1 MNNPASGRS
10 KSRTHI
16 LLRYFVTYAA
26 ATALVAVAFMI
37 RQALSLAVGPGL
49 PPYITFYPAV
59 MLVALMAGAGPG
71 LLVTTIAAF
80 TALYWILP
88 VQSHFAL
95 ARAADTLG
103 LAIFLGM
110 GVFMSVFA
118 ELYRRK
124 RQGVAA
130 NHQELSL
137 RESETRFSAV
147 FHSNPIGMSIT
158 RLADGQYLDV
168 NQSFLSLFGYARE
181 EILHHT
187 SFELQTWATPEDR
200 EQLIRTLHEKGSTRS
215 IETRHRRK
223 SGEILTA
230 LVSAEEIE
238 VSGQKCILT
247 LLQDITERKRAETML
262 QESEERFRGT
272 LDNMLE
278 GAQIVGYDWKYLYI
292 NSTAAR
298 HGMRT
303 REELLGRTM
312 MEAFPGIEE
321 TEMFRILRR
330 CMKERTSQSLE
341 NEFRYPNG
349 SSAWF
354 DLSFQPVPEG
364 VFILS
369 YDISERKRS
378 ERALQDHQRL
388 LQAVIDLVPP
398 FIFAKD
404 RSSRHLFVN
413 RACAEANGMKPDQMI
428 GLSDLD
434 LVATRAQAESFMR
447 DDRKVIESGEPI
459 TGVEERLTD
468 VRGRT
473 RVLQTTKI
481 PFTLPGTS
489 EPALLGVAVDI
500 TELKQAEEEVRK
512 LNAEL
517 EQRVERR
524 TAELEA
530 ANKELEAFSYSV
542 SHDLRAPLRHINGF
556 LELLQK
562 SAGGAL
568 RQDAQR
574 YLDIIKDS
582 AKQMGVLIDDLLAFS
597 RIARAEL
604 NVGPV
609 PLDAVVA
616 EVISDLA
623 HEASGRDV
631 KWIVDDLPQV
641 EGDRNL
647 LKLAIM
653 NLLDNA
659 LKYTRPRE
667 QAVIEVRCEK
677 QDNAMVIQVRD
688 NGVGFD
694 PRGAEKLF
702 GVFQRLHSVSE
713 FEGTGIGLANVRRI
727 VSRHGGGTW
736 AESEPGKGST
746 FSFSLPEKGM
756 AAT

>member
-1 MNNPASGRS
+1 MNNPAGGRS

-16 LLRYFVTYAA
+16 LFRYFVTYAA
-26 ATALVAVAFMI
+26 ATALVAAAFMI

-49 PPYITFYPAV
+49 PTYVVFFPAV
-59 MLVALMAGAGPG
+59 MLAALFAGAGPG
-71 LLVTTIAAF
+71 LLATAVAAF
-80 TALYWILP
+80 IVFYGILP
-88 VQSHFAL
+88 ARGHFAL
-95 ARAADTLG
+95 VRAADILG
-103 LAIFLGM
+103 LAIFFSM
-110 GVFMSVFA
+110 GVFVSIVS
-118 ELYRRK
+118 ELRA
-124 RQGVAA
+124 RQRAA
-130 NHQELSL
+130 ASQQVLSL
-137 RESETRFSAV
+137 RESETRFSTV
-147 FHSNPIGMSIT
+147 FHTNPIGMSIT
-158 RLADGQYLDV
+158 RLADGKYLDV

-181 EILHHT
+181 EVLGHT
-187 SFELQTWATPEDR
+187 SLELQTWATPEDR
-200 EQLIRTLHEKGSTRS
+200 EQLIRTLHEKGSARS

-223 SGEILTA
+223 SGEDLTA

-238 VSGQKCILT
+238 VSGERCILT
-247 LLQDITERKRAETML
+247 LLQDITERKRAEMKL
-262 QESEERFRGT
+262 QESEERFHST

-278 GAQIVGYDWKYLYI
+278 GAQIIGYDWKYLYV
-292 NSTAAR
+292 NGAAAR
-298 HGMRT
+298 HGMST
-303 REELLGRTM
+303 KEGLLGRTM
-312 MEAFPGIEE
+312 MEAHPGIEE
-321 TEMFRILRR
+321 TEMFRMLRR
-330 CMKERTSQSLE
+330 CMEEQTSHRME
-341 NEFRYPNG
+341 NEFHYEDG

-378 ERALQDHQRL
+378 EKLLRDSQRL

-468 VRGRT
+468 VSGRT

-517 EQRVERR
+517 EQRVEKR

-542 SHDLRAPLRHINGF
+542 SHDLRAPLRHISGF
-556 LELLQK
+556 LDLLEK
-562 SAGGAL
+562 GAGGAFDQNA
-568 RQDAQR
+568 RR
-574 YLDIIKDS
+574 YLGIIKDS

-597 RIARAEL
+597 RIGRAPL
-604 NVGPV
+604 NAGPV

-631 KWIVDDLPQV
+631 KWIVKDLPQV
-641 EGDRNL
+641 QGDRNL
-647 LKLAIM
+647 LKLAIA

-667 QAVIEVRCEK
+667 TAVIEVRSEK
-677 QDNAMVIQVRD
+677 RDETVVIQVRD

-702 GVFQRLHSVSE
+702 GVFQRLHSTSE

-746 FSFSLPEKGM
+746 FFFSLPEKGM

>member
-1 MNNPASGRS
+1 MNNLATGRS
-10 KSRTHI
+10 KSRTHTY
-16 LLRYFVTYAA
+16 LRFFVTYAA
-26 ATALVAVAFMI
+26 TTAFGAAAFLI
-37 RQALSLAVGPGL
+37 REALSLAVGPGL
-49 PPYITFYPAV
+49 PPYITFYPVV
-59 MLVALMAGAGPG
+59 MLVALMAGVGPG
-71 LLVTTIAAF
+71 LLETAIAGFIAV
-80 TALYWILP
+80 YWILP
-88 VQSHFAL
+88 AQGHFAL

-103 LAIFLGM
+103 LAIFLSM
-110 GVFMSVFA
+110 GVFMSVVA
-118 ELYRRK
+118 ELYRRA
-124 RQGVAA
+124 RQRTAGSQ
-130 NHQELSL
+130 QELAL
-137 RESETRFSAV
+137 RESVTRFSAV
-147 FHSNPIGMSIT
+147 FHANPIGMSIT

-168 NQSFLSLFGYARE
+168 NQSFLSLFGYTRE
-181 EILHHT
+181 EVIGRT
-187 SFELQTWATPEDR
+187 SLELQTWAAPEER
-200 EQLIRTLHEKGSTRS
+200 EHLIRTLQERGSARS

-223 SGEILTA
+223 SGESLTA

-238 VSGQKCILT
+238 VSGERCILT
-247 LLQDITERKRAETML
+247 LLQDITERKRAETAL
-262 QESEERFRGT
+262 RESEERFRGT

-278 GAQIVGYDWKYLYI
+278 GAQIIGHDWKYLYI
-292 NSTAAR
+292 NGTAAR
-298 HGMRT
+298 HGART
-303 REELLGRTM
+303 KEELLGRTM
-312 MEAFPGIEE
+312 MEAYPGIEE

-330 CMKERTSQSLE
+330 CMEERTSHSME
-341 NEFRYPNG
+341 NEFRHADG
-349 SSAWF
+349 SLAWF

-364 VFILS
+364 IFILS

-378 ERALQDHQRL
+378 EKLLRDNQEL

-428 GLSDLD
+428 GLCDLD
-434 LVATRAQAESFMR
+434 LVATRAQAEKFMR

-517 EQRVERR
+517 EQRVEKR

-542 SHDLRAPLRHINGF
+542 SHDLRAPLRHISGF

-562 SAGGAL
+562 SAGGSF
-568 RQDAQR
+568 QPDAQR
-574 YLDIIKDS
+574 FLGIIKDS

-597 RIARAEL
+597 RIGRVQLSA
-604 NVGPV
+604 GPV
-609 PLDAVVA
+609 ALEALVT

-623 HEASGRDV
+623 HEVSGRDV
-631 KWIVDDLPQV
+631 KWIVKDLPQV
-641 EGDRNL
+641 EGDKNL
-647 LKLAIM
+647 LKQVFA

-659 LKYTRPRE
+659 LKYTRPRDT
-667 QAVIEVRCEK
+667 AVIEVSGEK
-677 QDNAMVIQVRD
+677 RDDTMVIRVRD

-702 GVFQRLHSVSE
+702 GVFQRLHSVAE

-727 VSRHGGGTW
+727 VSRHGGETW

-746 FSFSLPEKGM
+746 FFFSLPEKGV